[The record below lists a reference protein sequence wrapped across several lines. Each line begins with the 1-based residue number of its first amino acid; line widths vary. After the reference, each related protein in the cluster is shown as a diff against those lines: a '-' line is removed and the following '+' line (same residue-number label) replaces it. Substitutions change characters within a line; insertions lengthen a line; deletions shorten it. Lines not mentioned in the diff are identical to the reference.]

1 MPLVPMSQILND
13 GEKEGYAVG
22 YFESWDYGSLE
33 ASLRAAEEA
42 WSPVIIGFGGKT
54 FVQDSG
60 WDEVKLTG
68 FAATGK
74 ELVKNSTIP
83 TAFILNEVSDP
94 ELIKRAMRLG
104 FNCVMFDGSG
114 LALEDNIG
122 SAREIV
128 KEATK
133 LGIDVEGQVGRI
145 PSWKERINRD
155 FLTDPEVAAYFVR
168 QTGVNALA
176 ISVGNVHML
185 IHKKF
190 SVDLPRLGK
199 IDKLVSVPLVMHG
212 GTGFPD
218 KLIKKVI
225 NKGVHKFNVG
235 TILKKVFLK
244 ELCKNLT
251 QKDLDRINPQELIDS
266 ATERD
271 ILKKAYVSVKE
282 MVEEKLEAYGSAGKV
297 KPL

>member
-1 MPLVPMSQILND
+1 LPLMPMSQILKEA
-13 GEKEGYAVG
+13 EKRGYAVG

-42 WSPVIIGFGGKT
+42 WSPVIIGFGGRT

-68 FAATGK
+68 FAAIGK
-74 ELVKNSTIP
+74 ELVKNSTVP

-114 LALEDNIG
+114 LALEDNIE
-122 SAREIV
+122 SAKEIV
-128 KEATK
+128 KQATK

-145 PSWKERINRD
+145 PSQKERINRD
-155 FLTDPEVAAYFVR
+155 FLTDPEVAGYFVH

-185 IHKKF
+185 IHKEF
-190 SVDLPRLGK
+190 SVDWHRLEK
-199 IDKLVSVPLVMHG
+199 IDKLVNVPLVMHG

-235 TILKKVFLK
+235 TILKKVFLE
-244 ELCKNLT
+244 ELRKNLT

-266 ATERD
+266 TSERD
-271 ILKKAYVSVKE
+271 ILKKACSSIKE
-282 MVEEKLEAYGSAGKV
+282 TIKTKLEAYGSAGKV
-297 KPL
+297 KM